1 MAFADTIMRRT
12 QNTAQAGVIGLCLS
26 VIAISFC
33 GVYWHA
39 EPLIVGRAL
48 GHSSLYTRTAYL
60 TTADPNSVRARS
72 SATLLQKIGFGVVF
86 VEVDANVPARIS
98 KTKRLGKCKEASMK
112 ALQMVLD
119 APGDAWGYIF
129 QDDIALVDDTD
140 PAGAMEQIVK
150 AETLTGLYNFLGVC
164 GPVPWYKLHDGKHY
178 EHIALEKEVKLEKE
192 KARTCGKC
200 FHAQG
205 VSKRGAAELL
215 KIAAAS
221 PMRSIDTIVQGWCV
235 REDVAGF
242 DVVGMELRSPENRNH
257 RGLFYQA
264 RTKFESI
271 IGSAGSETPTINHN

>member
-1 MAFADTIMRRT
+1 MTFEGTIMRRP

-26 VIAISFC
+26 VIAIGFC

-39 EPLIVGRAL
+39 EPLILGRAL

-72 SATLLQKIGFGVVF
+72 SAALLQKVGFGVVF
-86 VEVDANVPARIS
+86 VEADAIT
-98 KTKRLGKCKEASMK
+98 KTKLGNCKEASMK

-140 PAGAMEQIVK
+140 PVGAMEQIVK
-150 AETLTGLYNFLGVC
+150 AETVTGLYNFLGVC

-178 EHIALEKEVKLEKE
+178 EHRALEKEEKLEKE
-192 KARTCGKC
+192 KSRTCGKC

-205 VSKRGAAELL
+205 LSKRGAAELL

-221 PMRSIDTIVQGWCV
+221 KMRSIDTVVQGWCV

-242 DVVGMELRSPENRNH
+242 DVVGMELKNPENSRH

-271 IGSAGSETPTINHN
+271 IGSAGSETPKINHN